1 MPSTLYKF
9 TLLLLILGLTG
20 NAWGLER
27 KAEWA
32 QYSRSKPI
40 VTRTETPLPKVEL
53 TTTEDQISYSIGMSI
68 GEDIKSRNI
77 QINPDILARGIADM
91 VRGEDV
97 ALTKEEA
104 MQILAKLQEK
114 MAKEQLETTERMAQ
128 KNRVEGDAFL
138 AVNAKKSVI
147 TVTESGLQY
156 KIITAGTG
164 ATPALD
170 SVVKVDYRGFF
181 INGQEFD
188 SSYKRGE
195 AVEFSVNSI
204 IPGWTEAL
212 LMMKEGAKWKIFLPA
227 NLAYGEKGAPPII
240 EPNSTLIFEVELKS
254 IQK

>member
-1 MPSTLYKF
+1 MQSTLYKF

-27 KAEWA
+27 KAEWS

-53 TTTEDQISYSIGMSI
+53 TTAEDQISYSIGMSI
-68 GEDIKSRNI
+68 GEDIKARNI
-77 QINPDILARGIADM
+77 QINPDVLARGISDM
-91 VRGEDV
+91 IRGDEV

-104 MQILAKLQEK
+104 MQVLAQLQEQ
-114 MAKEQLETTERMAQ
+114 MAKEQLEAMERLAQ
-128 KNRVEGDAFL
+128 KNKAEGEAFL
-138 AVNAKKSVI
+138 SQNAKKSAI
-147 TVTESGLQY
+147 KVTESGLQY
-156 KIITAGTG
+156 KIINAGTG
-164 ATPALD
+164 ATPTPD
-170 SVVKVDYRGFF
+170 SVVKVDYSGFF
-181 INGQEFD
+181 IDGQEFD

-195 AVEFSVNSI
+195 PVEFSVNSI

-227 NLAYGEKGAPPII
+227 DLAYGEKGAPPII